1 MALQGI
7 NHLVLK
13 VRDLAVADRFYRELV
28 GLELVGARAGMR
40 FYSAGAHHHDLA
52 LLEVGP
58 DAAVP
63 SRRQV
68 GLFHFCFDVSDEAAL
83 AEIYHRL
90 RDAGA
95 DLRGTADHGVMR
107 SFYVRDP
114 DGNLVEFG
122 VDIPRDEWAGEADA
136 FAGDRPYAIPG

>member
-1 MALQGI
+1 MALHGI

-13 VRDLAVADRFYRELV
+13 VRDLAVADRFYRGLV
-28 GLELVGARAGMR
+28 GLELVGSRPGMN
-40 FYSAGAHHHDLA
+40 FYSAGAHHHDFA
-52 LLEVGP
+52 LLEVGA

-63 SRRQV
+63 SRRET

-90 RDAGA
+90 REAGV
-95 DLRGTADHGVMR
+95 DLRGTADHNVMR

-122 VDIPRDEWAGEADA
+122 VDVPRDEWAAPADA
-136 FAGDRPYAIPG
+136 FAGDRPYAIAG